1 MKKKI
6 VRVTTIPG
14 SISSLLKGQLGFMK
28 DHYDV
33 IGIASSS
40 NEVEEEA
47 SGDLEQVGIREG
59 VKVIPVEMTRRIT
72 PFKDLR
78 AVWQLYKVLKGEKPF
93 IVHSHTPKAG
103 IIGMLSAF
111 FARVPHRLHTVA
123 GLPLLEATG
132 KKRWLLNMVEKLTY
146 KCATKIY
153 PNSIGLRD
161 IILKNNFTS
170 NNKVQVIGNGSS
182 NGIDTAHFDP
192 SLYKEAEIE
201 ELRIALGIEKND
213 FVYIFVGRLVKD
225 KGINELIEAFKK
237 IASDFKNT
245 KLLLVGSYEN
255 KLDPLLPKTEDFINS
270 SNQVIVAGFQNDVRP
285 FFAISNCLVFPSYRE
300 GFPNVVMQAGAMGLK
315 SIATNINGCNEII
328 IEGENGVLI
337 PAKDANA
344 LFESMKRFF
353 LQLQSD
359 TNNAERCRK
368 LIVERYSQKDIWN
381 SILKEY
387 QALENA

>member
-14 SISSLLKGQLGFMK
+14 SQSSLLKGQSHFMK

-40 NEVEEEA
+40 NGVLEEA
-47 SGDLEQVGIREG
+47 SGDLEQVGKRDGI
-59 VKVIPVEMTRRIT
+59 KVIPVEMTRKIT
-72 PFKDLR
+72 PLKDLR
-78 AVWQLYKVLKGEKPF
+78 AVWQLYKVLKSEKPF

-103 IIGMLSAF
+103 IVGMLSAF
-111 FARVPHRLHTVA
+111 LARVPHRLHTVA

-132 KKRWLLNMVEKLTY
+132 NKRWLLDMVEKLTY

-153 PNSIGLRD
+153 PNSFGLRD

-170 NNKVQVIGNGSS
+170 NNKLQVIGNGSS
-182 NGIDTAHFDP
+182 NGIDTGHFDP
-192 SLYKEAEIE
+192 SLFKEAEKE

-245 KLLLVGSYEN
+245 KLLLVGSYEKN
-255 KLDPLLPKTEDFINS
+255 LDPLLPKT
-270 SNQVIVAGFQNDVRP
+270 
-285 FFAISNCLVFPSYRE
+285 
-300 GFPNVVMQAGAMGLK
+300 
-315 SIATNINGCNEII
+315 
-328 IEGENGVLI
+328 
-337 PAKDANA
+337 
-344 LFESMKRFF
+344 
-353 LQLQSD
+353 
-359 TNNAERCRK
+359 
-368 LIVERYSQKDIWN
+368 
-381 SILKEY
+381 
-387 QALENA
+387 